1 MPLSSWTHS
10 KTQGPLPVLLGIFL
24 VCRRLPCESSDLQ
37 DLFVATS
44 SARPLLYQPVPK
56 VCEYAFKRRY
66 LCCVFLCREQFFN
79 SVSSR
84 GHIWTSWSLK
94 VFVCVCVC
102 VRDTL
107 ANPYYPLC
115 VNFREQSC
123 LWHRV
128 SGAVFLF
135 SQLTEGHV
143 RVDVFEH
150 CFALYFVVHLTVTYI
165 SRLK

>member
-1 MPLSSWTHS
+1 MCRYLP
-10 KTQGPLPVLLGIFL
+10 GPIPRLKDHCPVLLGIFL
-24 VCRRLPCESSDLQ
+24 VCRRLPCESPDIQ

-56 VCEYAFKRRY
+56 VCEYAFKRQY

-94 VFVCVCVC
+94 VFVCGVCVC
-102 VRDTL
+102 ETHYQK
-107 ANPYYPLC
+107 PYYSSC
-115 VNFREQSC
+115 VIFREQSC

-143 RVDVFEH
+143 RVDISDH
-150 CFALYFVVHLTVTYI
+150 CFALYFCSSPHSNLH
-165 SRLK
+165 